1 MKYNITCSKSNCW
14 FKFMLVWKICNQTLL
29 DATRYILHFV
39 IPIETQ
45 LMTNLWCMNKQIY
58 GFKNIVQSTLVT
70 TNSFA

>member
-1 MKYNITCSKSNCW
+1 MR
-14 FKFMLVWKICNQTLL
+14 VWKICNQTLL
-29 DATRYILHFV
+29 NATRYILHFV